1 MAKTFV
7 DLLDGFGHAGT
18 FFFYGSFSIVAAIF
32 TVVFIPE
39 TRGKSIEEIQKY
51 FNKKPEKTPEKQEE
65 DILENQPLQTID
77 TTTTTTIDAKTD
89 PDKC

>member
-51 FNKKPEKTPEKQEE
+51 FNKTTTPENKEE
-65 DILENQPLQTID
+65 DIVENTPLQTIE
-77 TTTTTTIDAKTD
+77 AKTD
-89 PDKC
+89 PHMS